1 VVNQSSKSNVSEEV
15 EKQYRAFYTLYK
27 DKKYD
32 EALSLKSQ
40 YDKSNP
46 GSPLQ
51 IQYDFVEALCH
62 AQKGDMAIFEQ
73 KISAIINNYPNTEIA
88 QRCEEMVYKLK
99 VKRGEI
105 VETNSV
111 STKYTLNESTDHF
124 YILLIPKAVDFT
136 KVKIAFLN
144 RNKVLY
150 TNDGLRVTNSLL
162 GDKFQILIVN
172 NFKSLDDAK
181 RYIKE
186 VANDPKFQ
194 EELNLGLFFKQFII
208 GKDNFS
214 ILVTDKVI
222 EEYESFYNTNYNK

>member
-1 VVNQSSKSNVSEEV
+1 
-15 EKQYRAFYTLYK
+15 
-27 DKKYD
+27 
-32 EALSLKSQ
+32 
-40 YDKSNP
+40 
-46 GSPLQ
+46 
-51 IQYDFVEALCH
+51 LCY
-62 AQKGDMAIFEQ
+62 AQKGDMATFEQ

-88 QRCEEMVYKLK
+88 ERCEEMVYKLK

-105 VETNSV
+105 VESNTV
-111 STKYTLNESTDHF
+111 STKYAFNETADHF

-172 NFKSLDDAK
+172 NFKTIDDAK
-181 RYIKE
+181 RYVKE
-186 VANDPKFQ
+186 VAEDNKFK
-194 EELNLGLFFKQFII
+194 EELGLGLFFKQFII

-214 ILVTDKVI
+214 IFVTDKVI
-222 EEYESFYNTNYNK
+222 EDYESFYNTNYNK